1 MPRRRP
7 VQVRQHAA
15 RRLRKYR
22 PTAFRWQSTKDG
34 RLSGSTHAAI
44 TLAEAFPGEVFGALQ
59 NWDREART
67 RSPWS
72 RYGYGCGEPECCG
85 SPIADRDLLEQ
96 TMQHLRRRPARE
108 LRELVHELD
117 RRILAKFPAQLDHY
131 HRWWH
136 ADFPW
141 DYD

>member
-1 MPRRRP
+1 
-7 VQVRQHAA
+7 VRQHAA

-22 PTAFRWQSTKDG
+22 PIAFRWQCTKDG

-44 TLAEAFPGEVFGALQ
+44 TLAEIFAGEIFGALQ

-67 RSPWS
+67 HRSWS
-72 RYGYGCGEPECCG
+72 SHQYGCRVRECYD
-85 SPIADRDLLEQ
+85 SPLDDRDTLEQ
-96 TMQHLRRRPARE
+96 AMRRLSRRPARE
-108 LRELVHELD
+108 LRNLVHELD
-117 RRILAKFPAQLDHY
+117 RRILAKFPVQLDHY